1 MNERQE
7 SLDKIRKAYE
17 NKELGFQ
24 KGADYCLYY
33 CSETDS
39 HCAVGVLIGK
49 DENLMNRYGNIKY
62 PFKDT
67 DMGIISDAMNHKGIS
82 EFKGLNI
89 SELEEL
95 QNHHDNLISARK
107 EDKDKYEKRFKD
119 YLYSLT

>member
-7 SLDKIRKAYE
+7 SLNKIRKAYE

-24 KGADYCLYY
+24 KGATMCRYY

-49 DENLMNRYGNIKY
+49 DEELMSRYDNIEY
-62 PFKDT
+62 PFKNT
-67 DMGIISDAMNHKGIS
+67 YMVKISDAMSHKDIS
-82 EFKGLNI
+82 EFKGLNV
-89 SELEEL
+89 SELEKL
-95 QNHHDNLISARK
+95 QSYHDDLIGAQK
-107 EDKDKYEKRFKD
+107 ENKDKYEKRFKD

>member
-1 MNERQE
+1 MNERRE

-24 KGADYCLYY
+24 KGATQCLYY
-33 CSETDS
+33 CSKTDS

-49 DENLMNRYGNIKY
+49 DEELMSRYGNIES

-67 DMGIISDAMNHKGIS
+67 YMGKISDAMSDKDIS
-82 EFKGLNI
+82 EFKGLNV
-89 SELEEL
+89 SELEKL
-95 QNHHDNLISARK
+95 QSYHDHLVGVPK
-107 EDKDKYEKRFKD
+107 ENKDEYEKRFKE

>member
-7 SLDKIRKAYE
+7 SLNKIRKAYE

-24 KGADYCLYY
+24 KGATMCMYY
-33 CSETDS
+33 CSKTDS

-49 DENLMNRYGNIKY
+49 DEELMSRYGDIAS

-67 DMGIISDAMNHKGIS
+67 YMVKISDAMNHKGIS

-95 QNHHDNLISARK
+95 QYHHDNLIGAWK
-107 EDKDKYEKRFKD
+107 ENKDKYEKRFKE